1 MHIGVS
7 DTFSG
12 LKSRFVKTASKVS
25 RWGSQLGEL
34 YVQSLD
40 RRHGRVLVPAL
51 YQYQ

>member
-40 RRHGRVLVPAL
+40 NTSDANSEILG
-51 YQYQ
+51 